1 MQGVSTLFRL
11 VLGLFLG
18 LAQGHG
24 LFKGLAHF
32 IQAFVIEVVHALGT
46 FGVQVDQLVVITHG
60 LAYVVARMPQ

>member
-24 LFKGLAHF
+24 LFKGLSNF
-32 IQAFVIEVVHALGT
+32 IQAFVVEIMYALGA
-46 FGVQVDQLVVITHG
+46 FGVQVNQLVVITHG
-60 LAYVVARMPQ
+60 LAYAVAGMPQ